1 MANFTK
7 AAIMESFLRLLNEKK
22 FDKITIKDIVS
33 DCGVSRKTFYYY
45 FEDIYDIL
53 EKYMADLTDESIK
66 NIDNVQTFETELIRL
81 IGFIT
86 ENKRAVYHIYNS
98 VSRDKLEDYLYES
111 SLPVIKAIIL
121 KKLDNSPY
129 SSDDIDI
136 ISKVCAN
143 AFTGSILRWIKD
155 GMPDNIEYMIKL
167 ISTIFDDAVNAIQNR
182 SIN

>member
-1 MANFTK
+1 M
-7 AAIMESFLRLLNEKK
+7 
-22 FDKITIKDIVS
+22 
-33 DCGVSRKTFYYY
+33 
-45 FEDIYDIL
+45 
-53 EKYMADLTDESIK
+53 
-66 NIDNVQTFETELIRL
+66 
-81 IGFIT
+81 
-86 ENKRAVYHIYNS
+86 
-98 VSRDKLEDYLYES
+98 
-111 SLPVIKAIIL
+111 PVIKAIIL
-121 KKLDNSPY
+121 KKLDNSTY